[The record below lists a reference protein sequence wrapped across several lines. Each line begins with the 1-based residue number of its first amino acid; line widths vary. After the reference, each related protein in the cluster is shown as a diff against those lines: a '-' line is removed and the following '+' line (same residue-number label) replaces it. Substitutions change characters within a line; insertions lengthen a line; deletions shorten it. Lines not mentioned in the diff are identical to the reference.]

1 MKTSNFSDV
10 GHMRRRR
17 GTSTNMSTK
26 PDILQTQSVE
36 TQAVDLS
43 WVNNAQADD
52 AEDDDDGVV
61 EDVGDS
67 ESDAEEDA

>member
-1 MKTSNFSDV
+1 
-10 GHMRRRR
+10 
-17 GTSTNMSTK
+17 MSTK